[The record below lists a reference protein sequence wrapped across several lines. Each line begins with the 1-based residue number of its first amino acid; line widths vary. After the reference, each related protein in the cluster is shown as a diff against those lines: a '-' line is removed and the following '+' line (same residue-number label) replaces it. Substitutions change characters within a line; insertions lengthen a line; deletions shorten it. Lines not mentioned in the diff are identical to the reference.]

1 VVKQSNGVS
10 LLLITGTMGSGKSTV
25 MAEVSDL
32 LALRKLEHAAID
44 VDTLGVAWLSSSKND
59 DVMDANLECVCRNY
73 ASLGVRRFLVARAL
87 ESPAELERCRRATL
101 AENVAVCRLTA
112 NLATLQQ
119 RVKQREPGV
128 LQAEFVA
135 RVETLDA
142 SLNRAALEDFTI
154 ANEERSITDVAREML
169 LRAGWVDK

>member
-1 VVKQSNGVS
+1 VV
-10 LLLITGTMGSGKSTV
+10 
-25 MAEVSDL
+25 
-32 LALRKLEHAAID
+32 
-44 VDTLGVAWLSSSKND
+44 
-59 DVMDANLECVCRNY
+59 
-73 ASLGVRRFLVARAL
+73 
-87 ESPAELERCRRATL
+87 
-101 AENVAVCRLTA
+101 VCRLTA

-154 ANEERSITDVAREML
+154 ANEDRSITDVAREML